1 MDVHEVHEK
10 LTIAQAR
17 QRLVDW
23 AAASPA
29 PDQKSSALPMAGIA
43 LVAVAGAAAF
53 VTRRGTSIGR
63 FAKLAVLLRVAKWVV
78 PRLLAKSPRLA

>member
-23 AAASPA
+23 AASPA